1 MNKKQI
7 LIIQQYFYPD
17 ISAVSQLLVDLL
29 SPLSDE
35 YEVTVLCSSVYNS
48 VEKYDELPESI
59 NGVKILRI
67 RGIKAGK
74 KSFFHRHRRIFDLLP
89 GSFIPRSDASG
100 IFPRRFHDDA
110 PPHRFFC
117 GPGEYSPS
125 ATADP
130 IRRGSVSRISSPC
143 CSIWGI
149 FPRPGS
155 FGGWRFSAAWRT
167 GTRIA

>member
-1 MNKKQI
+1 MYLSFMKKDEQRPHI
-7 LIIQQYFYPD
+7 LVIQQYFYPD

-74 KSFFHRHRRIFDLLP
+74 KSFFIGLP
-89 GSFIPRSDASG
+89 NIQHFTWGL
-100 IFPRRFHDDA
+100 
-110 PPHRFFC
+110 
-117 GPGEYSPS
+117 
-125 ATADP
+125 
-130 IRRGSVSRISSPC
+130 SST
-143 CSIWGI
+143 
-149 FPRPGS
+149 F
-155 FGGWRFSAAWRT
+155 
-167 GTRIA
+167 